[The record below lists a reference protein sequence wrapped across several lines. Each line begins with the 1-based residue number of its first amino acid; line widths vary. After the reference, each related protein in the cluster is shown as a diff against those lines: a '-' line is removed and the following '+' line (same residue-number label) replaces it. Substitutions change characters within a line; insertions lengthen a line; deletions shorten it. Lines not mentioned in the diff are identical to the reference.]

1 MLNGALYEF
10 QHGVQTTE
18 RMRQLRETEGC
29 SLPSWLL
36 IDAESV
42 FSAISVSPIKTPAER
57 SLLIQLQWLREL
69 FGR

>member
-1 MLNGALYEF
+1 MLKGALYEL

-18 RMRQLRETEGC
+18 RMRQLRGTEGYSC
-29 SLPSWLL
+29 PSWLL

-42 FSAISVSPIKTPAER
+42 FSATSASPIKTPAER

-69 FGR
+69 IDR